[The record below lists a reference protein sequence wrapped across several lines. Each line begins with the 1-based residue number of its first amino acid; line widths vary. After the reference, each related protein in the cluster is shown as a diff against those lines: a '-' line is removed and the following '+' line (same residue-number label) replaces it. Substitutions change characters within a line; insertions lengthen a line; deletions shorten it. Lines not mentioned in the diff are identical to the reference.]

1 MNPDVDLNDV
11 EAREYIALL
20 FDGYEKRKKEKKLY
34 KHDNVPEIII
44 KTTGFFIFLRFQSE
58 NSD

>member
-44 KTTGFFIFLRFQSE
+44 KTYYTF
-58 NSD
+58 

>member
-20 FDGYEKRKKEKKLY
+20 FDGYEKRKKEKKYLY
-34 KHDNVPEIII
+34 N
-44 KTTGFFIFLRFQSE
+44 F
-58 NSD
+58 NSSI

>member
-1 MNPDVDLNDV
+1 MIYVNPDVDLNDV

-44 KTTGFFIFLRFQSE
+44 KTIIMILKKM
-58 NSD
+58 